1 VTSVVVVVVVVVV
14 VDLAC
19 VVGVAVDVVVLGTH
33 LDARV
38 AMSPATS
45 ASSTSRIKRYA
56 DMTMLQRTFVYV
68 QSVVTSSRVSNSKN
82 HERQS

>member
-1 VTSVVVVVVVVVV
+1 MVVISVVVVVVVVV

-19 VVGVAVDVVVLGTH
+19 VVGVAVDVVLGTH

-38 AMSPATS
+38 AMSPATP

-56 DMTMLQRTFVYV
+56 DMTCY
-68 QSVVTSSRVSNSKN
+68 N
-82 HERQS
+82 ERLFT